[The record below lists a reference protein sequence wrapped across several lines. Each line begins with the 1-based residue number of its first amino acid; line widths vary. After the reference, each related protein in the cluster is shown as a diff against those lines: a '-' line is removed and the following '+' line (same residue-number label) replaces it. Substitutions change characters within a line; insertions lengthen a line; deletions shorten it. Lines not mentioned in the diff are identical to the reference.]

1 MADFAYAMGT
11 GKIAALFNKIHDVGT
26 PTTKVTQTWLTQVGF
41 SSSND
46 RRLLAVLKQVGFLD
60 GANMPTDVWKRYR
73 SATTADRKK
82 VLAQA
87 VREGY
92 KDLYDMYPN
101 AQVRSDNELE
111 SFFRGHVSA
120 GSQVL
125 TKTIQTFKALAAI
138 AEFDGDAAAAPASAP
153 APSKKDIP
161 ATEVPAH
168 LPTVTT
174 GVGKGTD
181 MSVVINIQLAVP
193 ETKDAKVYDAFFESL
208 KKHLLS

>member
-11 GKIAALFNKIHDVGT
+11 GKIPALFDKIHDVGT
-26 PTTKVTQTWLTQVGF
+26 PTTKVTQTWLGQVGF

-46 RRLLAVLKQVGFLD
+46 RRLLVVLKQIGFLD
-60 GANMPTDVWKRYR
+60 GSNMPTDVWKRYR
-73 SATTADRKK
+73 SATAADRKK

-87 VREGY
+87 IREGY
-92 KDLYDMYPN
+92 KGLYDMYPS
-101 AQVRSDNELE
+101 AQACSDNELE
-111 SFFRGHVSA
+111 SFFRVHVNA

-125 TKTIQTFKALAAI
+125 AKTIQTFKALAAI
-138 AEFDGDAAAAPASAP
+138 ADFDGGGAALSPSAP
-153 APSKKDIP
+153 SPSKKDIP
-161 ATEVPAH
+161 ASEVPAH